1 MKCPKCAYVGF
12 EPAPRCRHCGYEF
25 SLLPDDPPTAPL
37 VDPILRERIAAA
49 APPAIDDLPLADDA
63 APAADLP
70 LETLPA
76 RLPSLFT
83 EPPPP
88 ARAPL
93 AVRKTTAERPRSR
106 PPAGAARPRP
116 VLVERPEIDPAPAS
130 ELGAAEDSGPAPA
143 PLLARAFA
151 ALIDVTVLAGLD
163 VVILYLTL
171 QFSRLSMDDLHVL
184 PLVPMAA
191 FIGGLNLAYLVVFT
205 AQGGQTLGK
214 MAAGVR
220 VESADGPLTT
230 GAAAVRVLGAV
241 VGGLVVGAGWW
252 MALARADRRAAHDH
266 LARTRVVKV
275 AA

>member
-37 VDPILRERIAAA
+37 LDPVLHERIAAA
-49 APPAIDDLPLADDA
+49 APPIVDLPLADDA
-63 APAADLP
+63 SPSTDPAIEA
-70 LETLPA
+70 LPA

-116 VLVERPEIDPAPAS
+116 VLVERPDIDPAAAS
-130 ELGAAEDSGPAPA
+130 DPGAAEDSGPVPA
-143 PLLARAFA
+143 PLVARAFA
-151 ALIDVTVLAGLD
+151 ALIDVTLLAGLD

-184 PLVPMAA
+184 PFIPMAA

-220 VESADGPLTT
+220 VERADGSLTT
-230 GAAAVRVLGAV
+230 GVAALRVLGAV

-252 MALARADRRAAHDH
+252 MAVARADRRAAHDH